1 MIITYFSSSVWR
13 DRSKWKEREHVNLRG
28 GGGGG
33 QEITFPIADFNYYKD
48 KNCPAPN
55 ACMSAATD
63 QEFWM
68 AN

>member
-1 MIITYFSSSVWR
+1 MKR
-13 DRSKWKEREHVNLRG
+13 KERVTCKSTWG
-28 GGGGG
+28 GGGK

-55 ACMSAATD
+55 ACMSAAID

>member
-1 MIITYFSSSVWR
+1 MNI
-13 DRSKWKEREHVNLRG
+13 KERVKYKSTLGGERG
-28 GGGGG
+28 K

-55 ACMSAATD
+55 AYMSAATD
-63 QEFWM
+63 QAFWM